1 MIETVS
7 KNSFETSHIKSL
19 TCSQPIPTAFNELVE
34 SNKLLVLLYF
44 SLKRDLSVFNGF
56 MSKKV
61 KGATSYLNNLKCD
74 HCGRVFH
81 KEFGLQ
87 SHMKIL
93 HRSGAR
99 PSPKYEKHK
108 VSFKA
113 AKSRQ
118 RRKEVIYGGT
128 ISDSDVEV
136 VDCGSSDVEVE
147 EISVVEDNEERKK
160 GLEFE
165 SGDAEVNVEDD
176 ETCSNDDAVIEP
188 SNDDPDDFVT
198 EDNNG
203 PEVSKPGDRDNPSGS
218 SKEPEKD
225 DAVDQHEAC
234 FEEEPNTVERHFIKR
249 TTMTMARLRRSKNY
263 RSSPEANVVEIT
275 LDDDDDDDDVDVEAS
290 QLLKPRMID
299 FDSSINS
306 WANRS
311 AVDADEQ
318 ELDSDVNGNAWPKK
332 TGNYSGDNKTIPR
345 NITIRK
351 TRSSDD
357 FDGSGFGKQGSSG
370 RNLKLANAQPPQ
382 NRKTYFGRSQAPSST
397 RTGDTSS
404 EKSGRSTSDSED
416 GVLILDDDDDDKYG
430 NYESV
435 DQVMAAIDKNIEN
448 LLRESAKLKD
458 VKGLK
463 DFEKFRDQEKDDELE
478 ERIQFNGSKRMNRR
492 KAPPQANLAS
502 RTDKKRNVDEVIC
515 IE

>member
-1 MIETVS
+1 M
-7 KNSFETSHIKSL
+7 
-19 TCSQPIPTAFNELVE
+19 
-34 SNKLLVLLYF
+34 
-44 SLKRDLSVFNGF
+44 FNGF

-87 SHMKIL
+87 SHMKIM

-99 PSPKYEKHK
+99 PSPKYEKHN

-113 AKSRQ
+113 ARSRQ

-147 EISVVEDNEERKK
+147 EISVVEDTEERKK

-165 SGDAEVNVEDD
+165 SGDAEVHVEDD
-176 ETCSNDDAVIEP
+176 ETGSNDDAVIEP
-188 SNDDPDDFVT
+188 SNDDPDDFAT

-203 PEVSKPGDRDNPSGS
+203 PELSEPGDRDDLSGSNSGTSDKEDHIDQASDVSQEEYSTGNGVARKVRVHLPKKNSPEVECS

-234 FEEEPNTVERHFIKR
+234 LEEEPNTVERHFIKR
-249 TTMTMARLRRSKNY
+249 TTMTMARLRRSRNY
-263 RSSPEANVVEIT
+263 RSSPEPNVVEIT

-332 TGNYSGDNKTIPR
+332 TGNYSGDNKAFPR

-357 FDGSGFGKQGSSG
+357 FDGFGFGKQGSSG
-370 RNLKLANAQPPQ
+370 RNLKLANAQPPR

-404 EKSGRSTSDSED
+404 DKSGRSTSDSED

-448 LLRESAKLKD
+448 LLRESEKLKD
-458 VKGLK
+458 VRGLK

-478 ERIQFNGSKRMNRR
+478 ERIQFNGSKRMNRW